1 LRRWLVWLGWLLAGL
16 FAAAALFVGVVLQPY
31 SLFIIQNTNEAVL
44 KLDVVVSGR
53 TVWKGSLPAGHR
65 RLRLSKVDR
74 DTGIALT
81 CASRGQPTVATERG
95 YVTTGR
101 VSVTTITVPDCANPH
116 HEVNVLP

>member
-1 LRRWLVWLGWLLAGL
+1 MRRWLVWLGWLLAGL
-16 FAAAALFVGVVLQPY
+16 FAAAALFVGVILQPY

-53 TVWKGSLPAGHR
+53 TVWRGSLPTGQR

-95 YVTTGR
+95 YLTTGR